1 MTFKWDGEKGM
12 HLSCDAAAAPHKN
25 GSESPEDKLLR
36 LRCLGQEVFDVPRK
50 YTEALEQ
57 IKSRMHVQQRQAETY
72 FTEMNK
78 AHVIQKDLLNFWK
91 ISL

>member
-1 MTFKWDGEKGM
+1 M
-12 HLSCDAAAAPHKN
+12 
-25 GSESPEDKLLR
+25 
-36 LRCLGQEVFDVPRK
+36 PRK